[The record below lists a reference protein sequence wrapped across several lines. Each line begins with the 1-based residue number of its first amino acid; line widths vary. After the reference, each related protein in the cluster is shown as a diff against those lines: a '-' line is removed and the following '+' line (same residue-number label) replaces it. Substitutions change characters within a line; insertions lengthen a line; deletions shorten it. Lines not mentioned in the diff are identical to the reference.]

1 MKRALFLSSIF
12 LGSLCLASSS
22 YGQDDVKFVQVE
34 TIQDADQSLLR
45 KFEKALK
52 EGKMDDVLVHMNGL
66 MSRSR
71 GNSANHLVGLDG
83 SDEKSPTRFRGFRD
97 YVLARLLTL
106 PKEVRDKIA
115 RGHNAAV
122 RGILKRSKGKG
133 ELSEDTLR
141 EIVENY
147 PLASEAQSA
156 AEKLAELCFE
166 RDDVVAALHY
176 DAFIDRF
183 HLFGSLSWSSRARRA
198 LIAART
204 GQFQKARSILAKFKA
219 KAEKTARNDILSFLE
234 QTTKAVEYTIQQKKS
249 KKPKLPKIPSKLVLR
264 NPRLNDSKIAFWETK
279 RGTTNNRRAM
289 IWRNG
294 RRVKPLQDVLLDEP
308 PRFHPYSRGD
318 FVYVSNGR
326 RIFAHSALTGRRKA
340 ILPFH
345 FGETIEDPP
354 PPGMETQV
362 VSFGSLL
369 LSNLYIPRSSPSL
382 SRNRGLYGHGFGNN
396 YGSLFLFDA
405 DRGHRAVFWEGD
417 QGPGLKDSGAIQQP
431 EDDNSQSSRSL
442 ASLLRN
448 GHILGRPAICGQRL
462 YAAMLVS
469 DGEPEIWIAAFDRGD
484 RKGEDLG
491 VGLYPIWRTF
501 IGTVNAN
508 DEKAIPAVFPSVVV
522 SKSQVFVDS
531 GTATLACVSA
541 TNGRMQWISQTTKAK
556 KKKLNNNPFGRFNAE
571 VTEQNPPSLEP
582 LRFVERAGKSDLVL
596 VAPPGR
602 NEVKAFDTVTGK
614 RIWSSGSL
622 KVKANRFLVT
632 REGVVILYG
641 KRYLIALDGRNGKL
655 ASDPNEDGR
664 FEILPQGDDVTFR
677 GDIDAKRFVLP
688 TGAGTARVI
697 DYKVELRGKYKFF
710 EVKFKMR
717 KTLKLV
723 GCKDDGHLVFT
734 SHGLAYATKD
744 RLLIYGADP
753 KGK

>member
-1 MKRALFLSSIF
+1 MAF
-12 LGSLCLASSS
+12 LGSLCVGTNSF
-22 YGQDDVKFVQVE
+22 GQGDVKFVQVE
-34 TIQDADQSLLR
+34 SIQDSDRTLLS

-52 EGKMDDVLVHMNGL
+52 EKKMDDVLVHMNGL

-71 GNSANHLVGLDG
+71 GASSNLLVGLDG
-83 SDEKSPTRFRGFRD
+83 NDEKTPTRFRGFRD

-106 PKEVRDKIA
+106 PKEVRDNIA

-122 RGILKRSKGKG
+122 RGIIKRRKSKGALT
-133 ELSEDTLR
+133 EATLR

-147 PLASEAQSA
+147 PLAAEAHNA

-176 DAFIDRF
+176 DSFIDRF
-183 HLFGSLSWSSRARRA
+183 HLFGSLSWSSRARRS

-204 GQFQKARSILAKFKA
+204 GQFKKARSILAKLRA
-219 KAEKTARNDILSFLE
+219 KAEKTERNDLLNFVE
-234 QTTKAVEYTIQQKKS
+234 QTSKAVEYTIAQKLS
-249 KKPKLPKIPSKLVLR
+249 QKPKLPTIPSKLTLR
-264 NPRLNDSKIAFWETK
+264 NPKLNDSKIAFWETK
-279 RGTTNNRRAM
+279 RTAAKPKRAM

-294 RRVKPLQDVLLDEP
+294 RRVKALDEVLLDEP
-308 PRFHPYSRGD
+308 PRFHPYARGE
-318 FVYVSNGR
+318 FIYISNGR
-326 RIFAHSALTGRRKA
+326 RIFAHSALTGKRKA

-345 FGETIEDPP
+345 FGETIEDAP

-417 QGPGLKDSGAIQQP
+417 QGPGQKESGAIKQP
-431 EDDNSQSSRSL
+431 EEDDSLSKRSL
-442 ASLLRN
+442 DSLMRN

-462 YAAMLVS
+462 YAALLVS
-469 DGEPEIWIAAFDRGD
+469 EGEPEIWIAAFDRGD

-491 VGLYPIWRTF
+491 VGLYPIWMTF
-501 IGTVNAN
+501 IGTVTANA
-508 DEKAIPAVFPSVVV
+508 EKGIPAVFPSVVV

-541 TNGRMQWISQTTKAK
+541 TNGRMKWVSQTTKAK
-556 KKKLNNNPFGRFNAE
+556 KKTPANNPFGRFNGVA
-571 VTEQNPPSLEP
+571 TDQNPPSLEP
-582 LRFVERAGKSDLVL
+582 LRFVERNGSSDLVI

-602 NEVKAFDTVTGK
+602 SEIKAFDTVTGK
-614 RIWSSGSL
+614 RIWSSASL

-655 ASDPNEDGR
+655 ASDPAENGR
-664 FEILPQGDDVTFR
+664 FELLPESDDVTYR

-688 TGAGTARVI
+688 TGHGTARVI
-697 DYKVELRGKYKFF
+697 DYKVELRGKHKFF

-717 KTLKLV
+717 KPLKLI
-723 GCKDDGHLVFT
+723 GSKDDGHIVFT

-744 RLLIYGADP
+744 RLMIYGPDQD
-753 KGK
+753 K